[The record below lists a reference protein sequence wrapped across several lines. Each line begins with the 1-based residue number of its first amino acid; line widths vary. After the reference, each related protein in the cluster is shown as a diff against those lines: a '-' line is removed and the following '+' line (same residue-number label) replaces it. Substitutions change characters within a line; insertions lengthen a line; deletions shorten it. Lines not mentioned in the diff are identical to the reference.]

1 MASCFACC
9 NQRLAVLL
17 AEWLTEC
24 ACYSE
29 VGGCFGLLV
38 GAYYLW

>member
-24 ACYSE
+24 VYYFL
-29 VGGCFGLLV
+29 VNVLLAV
-38 GAYYLW
+38 YICEW